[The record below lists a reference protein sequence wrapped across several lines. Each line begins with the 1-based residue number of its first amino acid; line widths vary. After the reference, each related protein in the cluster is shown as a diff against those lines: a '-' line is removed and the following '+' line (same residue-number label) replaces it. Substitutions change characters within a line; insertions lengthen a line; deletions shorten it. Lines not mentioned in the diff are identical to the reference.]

1 MRDLTGGDY
10 DDEYTDKPQP
20 DSTSGTGTSDMRV
33 SSDSPKCD
41 DERDSE
47 MEHPFKNE
55 IEIKGFPVPYP
66 MHGGYCGHGGA
77 GWGGDG
83 FGGGFGGGPGW
94 QRCGFHR
101 PIKDMMT

>member
-1 MRDLTGGDY
+1 
-10 DDEYTDKPQP
+10 
-20 DSTSGTGTSDMRV
+20 MRV

-83 FGGGFGGGPGW
+83 LVAALAVVWAGSGVAF
-94 QRCGFHR
+94 
-101 PIKDMMT
+101 IAL

>member
-1 MRDLTGGDY
+1 
-10 DDEYTDKPQP
+10 
-20 DSTSGTGTSDMRV
+20 MRV
-33 SSDSPKCD
+33 SSDSPKYD

-55 IEIKGFPVPYP
+55 IEIKGSPVPYP
-66 MHGGYCGHGGA
+66 MHGGYCDHGGA
-77 GWGGDG
+77 GCGGDG

>member
-1 MRDLTGGDY
+1 MKLKSR
-10 DDEYTDKPQP
+10 
-20 DSTSGTGTSDMRV
+20 
-33 SSDSPKCD
+33 
-41 DERDSE
+41 
-47 MEHPFKNE
+47 
-55 IEIKGFPVPYP
+55 GFPVPYS